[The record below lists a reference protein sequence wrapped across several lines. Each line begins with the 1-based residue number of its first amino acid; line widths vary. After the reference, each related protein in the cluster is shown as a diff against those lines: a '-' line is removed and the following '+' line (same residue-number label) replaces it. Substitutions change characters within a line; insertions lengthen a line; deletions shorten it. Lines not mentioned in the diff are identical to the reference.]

1 MLNVNMLLL
10 NALMMSVAMLN
21 VAMLSA
27 VALYTYHQGQRKSSG
42 FGVNLIKRF
51 WQKFTFS
58 FCELDVFIAM
68 QLILCTI
75 IKRSSFQ
82 KSVSKFT
89 PK

>member
-1 MLNVNMLLL
+1 
-10 NALMMSVAMLN
+10 MMSVAMLS
-21 VAMLSA
+21 VVMLSV
-27 VALYTYHQGQRKSSG
+27 VALYTHHQGQRKSSG
-42 FGVNLIKRF
+42 FGVNHIKLF
-51 WQKFTFS
+51 WHKFTYS

-68 QLILCTI
+68 QQILCTI